1 MDVVDH
7 FDHQAKASRSVYPNS
22 YLKLPLL
29 RFEML
34 NMIAAPP
41 GLYEEDREST
51 DHFKV
56 L

>member
-7 FDHQAKASRSVYPNS
+7 FDHRPKAFRSVYPNS
-22 YLKLPLL
+22 YLRLPLL

-41 GLYEEDREST
+41 GIYEEDREST